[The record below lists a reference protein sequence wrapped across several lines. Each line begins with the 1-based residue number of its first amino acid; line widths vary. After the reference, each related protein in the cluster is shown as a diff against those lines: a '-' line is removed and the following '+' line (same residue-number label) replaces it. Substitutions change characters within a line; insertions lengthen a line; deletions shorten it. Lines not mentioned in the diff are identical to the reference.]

1 MPKDDDK
8 DKKTDY
14 TAPKGK
20 TLDSDGDE
28 SRPKIAKVVTGEVTV
43 KKRGMGR
50 KFRDLII
57 AADFK
62 SVVDYIFNE
71 VFIPATKNTI
81 VDMSSKGIDRMIY
94 GQPQRRRFG
103 AGTGYPPQRITYSSP
118 VSRLPRESEQRRY
131 GQSAPAALPAQTR
144 ARDEFIVS
152 SREDADLVIERMGDI
167 LERYEMVSIAD
178 LNDML
183 GWANTD
189 HVDTKW
195 GWTSIERVSV
205 KSTRDGFI
213 IDLPEPEY
221 LQ

>member
-1 MPKDDDK
+1 MPKEEE
-8 DKKTDY
+8 KKTDY

-20 TLDSDGDE
+20 VLGSEGE
-28 SRPKIAKVVTGEVTV
+28 EAHRPKVEKVITGEVIV
-43 KKRGMGR
+43 KKRGLGR

-57 AADFK
+57 AADFR

-81 VDMSSKGIDRMIY
+81 VDMSTKGIDRMIY

-103 AGTGYPPQRITYSSP
+103 AGSAFPPSRISYSTP
-118 VSRLPRESEQRRY
+118 VSRLPQPEQRRY
-131 GQSAPAALPAQTR
+131 GVAPPASLPAQTR

-195 GWTSIERVSV
+195 GWTSIERVAV
-205 KSTRDGFI
+205 KSTREGFI